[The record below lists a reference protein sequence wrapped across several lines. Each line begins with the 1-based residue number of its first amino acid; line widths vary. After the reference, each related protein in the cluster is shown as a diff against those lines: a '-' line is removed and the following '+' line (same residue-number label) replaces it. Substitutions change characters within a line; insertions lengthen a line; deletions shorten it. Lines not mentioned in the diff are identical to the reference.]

1 MSPKSHSGPWSDDLL
16 HLCSS
21 RHSGEH
27 THSEGKTLILRNQR
41 NTGYSF
47 VLLLRPE
54 LSLSPTV
61 VVVWASLLEAKRRI
75 PPARAALTTGEFH
88 NSLSLICTNVVS
100 RPKENT
106 SDAARAEEVSF
117 SWLFGT
123 VTGKLSY
130 SVKHIGWDSTNLVHM
145 LKISRSLL

>member
-1 MSPKSHSGPWSDDLL
+1 M
-16 HLCSS
+16 
-21 RHSGEH
+21 
-27 THSEGKTLILRNQR
+27 
-41 NTGYSF
+41 
-47 VLLLRPE
+47 
-54 LSLSPTV
+54 
-61 VVVWASLLEAKRRI
+61 
-75 PPARAALTTGEFH
+75 RAALTTGEFH

-100 RPKENT
+100 RTKENT

-130 SVKHIGWDSTNLVHM
+130 SVKRIGWDSTNLVRM